1 MPAKLFALLLI
12 AASVAGFCWLWRQ
25 AQLANA
31 AQDWPLAVGAVER
44 SAVEWRLRRG
54 GDNGDQRE
62 YRADVVY
69 RYQANGRTYRA
80 GNVRIPDAGFGGSQ
94 TLAADTVGRYPVG
107 AAVSVRYNPADPQQ
121 ACLEAG
127 AHWSVRA
134 GQLLML
140 LFAAAGVALLLRG

>member
-12 AASVAGFCWLWRQ
+12 AVSVAGFCWLWRQ

-31 AQDWPLAVGAVER
+31 AQDWPVAVGTVER
-44 SAVEWRLRRG
+44 SEVEWRQRRG
-54 GDNGDQRE
+54 GDGSDPRE

-69 RYQANGRTYRA
+69 RYQAGGQPHRA
-80 GNVRIPDAGFGGSQ
+80 GNIRIPDAGFGGSQ
-94 TLAADTVGRYPVG
+94 TLAQDTVSRYPVG
-107 AAVSVRYNPADPQQ
+107 ASVQVRYNPAKPEQ

-140 LFAAAGVALLLRG
+140 LFAAAGVALLIRG

>member
-1 MPAKLFALLLI
+1 MSARLVALLLI
-12 AASVAGFCWLWRQ
+12 SASVAGFCWLWRQ

-31 AQDWPLAVGAVER
+31 AQDWPVAVGTVER

-62 YRADVVY
+62 YRADIVY
-69 RYQANGRTYRA
+69 RYQANGQTYRA

-94 TLAADTVGRYPVG
+94 TLAADTVGRYPAG
-107 AAVSVRYNPADPQQ
+107 SAVQVHYHPAKPAQ
-121 ACLEAG
+121 ACLETG
-127 AHWSVRA
+127 VHWSVRA

-140 LFAAAGVALLLRG
+140 LFAAAGVALFLRG